1 MKTKPEQINSHWSD
15 QLLPLSAVMAA
26 LPDAEAVKAFL
37 LDLCTPA
44 ELQAM
49 VDRWTVVQLLQRGL
63 SYRAINEKTGIS
75 VTTVG
80 RVARFL
86 EMGNGGYQAALE
98 ALETVNSGSN
108 RESADTDDTMKA
120 SAS

>member
-1 MKTKPEQINSHWSD
+1 MKPKQINSDWSQ
-15 QLLPLSAVMAA
+15 QLLTLSDALAA
-26 LPDAEAVKAFL
+26 LPDAESIRTFL

-49 VDRWTVVQLLQRGL
+49 VDRWQVVQLLQQGL
-63 SYRAINEKTGIS
+63 SYRAINEKTGVS

-86 EMGNGGYQAALE
+86 EQGNNGYKAALKYIKK
-98 ALETVNSGSN
+98 TG
-108 RESADTDDTMKA
+108 KQG
-120 SAS
+120 

>member
-1 MKTKPEQINSHWSD
+1 MKNKPEQIQSD
-15 QLLPLSAVMAA
+15 WTEQLLTLSEVLAA
-26 LPDAEAVKAFL
+26 LPDADAVKALL

-49 VDRWTVVQLLQRGL
+49 VDRWQVVQLLQRGL
-63 SYRAINEKTGIS
+63 SYRAISEKTGIS

-86 EMGNGGYQAALE
+86 ALGNGGYQQALE
-98 ALETVNSGSN
+98 AVSGSG
-108 RESADTDDTMKA
+108 ESSTQLPRQAAGSRDA
-120 SAS
+120 S

>member
-1 MKTKPEQINSHWSD
+1 MKTKPEQINSDWSD

-98 ALETVNSGSN
+98 VLERSRS
-108 RESADTDDTMKA
+108 SSPDTDVTTEALA
-120 SAS
+120 S

>member
-1 MKTKPEQINSHWSD
+1 MKTKPEQINSDWSD

-98 ALETVNSGSN
+98 ALETANSGSK

>member
-1 MKTKPEQINSHWSD
+1 MKTKPEQLNTDWSE
-15 QLLPLSAVMAA
+15 QLLPLSEVMAA
-26 LPDAEAVKAFL
+26 LPNAEAIKALL

-49 VDRWTVVQLLQRGL
+49 VDRWTVAQLLQRGL

-86 EMGNGGYQAALE
+86 EMGNGGYQAALN
-98 ALETVNSGSN
+98 ALNSGDN
-108 RESADTDDTMKA
+108 NTVAA
-120 SAS
+120 P